1 MTYENFFPLERI
13 PTASVLLRIA
23 YSSIDYEGNFI
34 SIKDPNPTIR
44 DLAYE
49 QMPDFNSGAYSTVY
63 YISS

>member
-13 PTASVLLRIA
+13 PTASVLVRIA

-49 QMPDFNSGAYSTVY
+49 
-63 YISS
+63 